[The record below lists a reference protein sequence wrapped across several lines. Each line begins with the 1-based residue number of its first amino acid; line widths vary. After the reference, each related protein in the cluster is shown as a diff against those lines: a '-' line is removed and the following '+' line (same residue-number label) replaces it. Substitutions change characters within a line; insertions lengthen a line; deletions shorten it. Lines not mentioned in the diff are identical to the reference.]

1 METFL
6 RDLSNG
12 VRALLK
18 APGFAAVAILSLAIG
33 IGANSAIFS
42 VTNALLLRP
51 LPYKDADRLV
61 ILWSR
66 SPGLNVPQ
74 DWFSPGQYLDIK
86 NENSV
91 FEETCISIGGSF
103 NITGIA
109 GQATPEHI
117 DGARVSSTFFSLL
130 GATAM
135 AGRLFLPEEDQPGKP
150 PVVIL
155 SNGFWQRHFGAD
167 QEIIGRT
174 LTLNGN
180 PFTIVGVM
188 PAGFSLSKEVM
199 PAVNGIQNAE
209 VLVPLPLSENARTN
223 RGNEDFNIFA
233 RLKPGLS
240 IREAQSEMDVI
251 AERMKQ
257 QYPANYPPNGGLTI
271 SVVPLLEQ
279 VVGDVSLA
287 LKVLFGAVGFVL
299 LIACA
304 NVANLLLSRASVR
317 QKEIAIRA
325 ALGATRLRLVRQLLT
340 ESLLLA
346 LVGGFA
352 GVAVASFTV
361 KALRVLGQD
370 SIPRLSEVR
379 LDARVIA
386 FTFAVAAATGIIFGL
401 APALRASRVDLNEAL
416 KEGGRS
422 SGSGASSRASRRTR
436 RILVVSEVALS
447 LVLLIGAS
455 LLVRSYRHIGKSH
468 PGFDPHNVLSF
479 RIALPAAKYPN
490 PDSIVSFFR
499 RANERLNGLPG
510 IESAAMTYSLP
521 MSTVAL
527 AWEPIVVEGYVP
539 RDSQPSIIS
548 NVRIVSPDYFRT
560 MRVRLMNGRLFD
572 EHDTKGGL
580 ETVIVDEAVAER
592 FWPGEDPIGRR
603 LQRANSDSWRTVVG
617 VVSDAKQFSA
627 EKEPPITVYFPFEQY
642 VARNMF
648 MVIRTTADPAA
659 MVTAITAEI
668 QTLDADMPVFD
679 VNTMDQRL
687 YDSLSSRRFAM
698 LLLGAFALIA
708 LALGGVGIY
717 GVIAYSVNQRTH
729 EMGIRLALGARPGSI
744 LGMVV
749 RQALALTAAGIAI
762 GLGSA
767 FALTRVMS
775 TLLYGINA
783 TDAFTFITTP
793 LLLGTIAIIASY
805 VPARRAS
812 KLDPMIAL
820 RYA

>member
-12 VRALLK
+12 TRALFK
-18 APGFAAVAILSLAIG
+18 SPGFTTVALLSLAIG

-42 VTNALLLRP
+42 VTNALLLRS

-74 DWFSPGQYLDIK
+74 DWFSPGQYLDVK
-86 NENSV
+86 TQNTV
-91 FEETCISIGGSF
+91 FDETCISIGGSF
-103 NITGIA
+103 NLTGLT
-109 GQATPEHI
+109 GQATAEHI
-117 DGARVSSTFFSLL
+117 DGARVSSSLFPLL
-130 GATAM
+130 GASAM
-135 AGRLFLPEEDQPGKP
+135 LGRVFLSEEDQPGQP

-155 SNGFWQRHFGAD
+155 SNGFWQSHFGAD
-167 QEIIGRT
+167 QEIIGRP

-180 PFTIVGVM
+180 EFTIVGVM
-188 PAGFSLSKEVM
+188 PSGFSLNKEVM
-199 PAVNGIQNAE
+199 PAVNSIQNAE
-209 VLVPLPLSENARTN
+209 VILPLPLSESARTN

-233 RLKPGLS
+233 RLRSGVSVPQ
-240 IREAQSEMDVI
+240 AQSEMDII
-251 AERMKQ
+251 ADRMKQ
-257 QYPANYPPNGGLTI
+257 QYPANYPPSGGLTI

-279 VVGDVSLA
+279 VVGEVSLA

-325 ALGATRLRLVRQLLT
+325 ALGATRLRLIRQLLT

-346 LVGGFA
+346 LVGGLA
-352 GVAVASFTV
+352 GVAVSYLTV
-361 KALRVLGQD
+361 KALRVLGED

-379 LDARVIA
+379 IDGRVIA
-386 FTFAVAAATGIIFGL
+386 FTFAIAVATGILFGL
-401 APALRASRVDLNEAL
+401 APALRASKVDLNEAL

-422 SGSGASSRASRRTR
+422 SGGGASSRGSHRTR
-436 RILVVSEVALS
+436 KLLVVSEVALS

-455 LLVRSYRHIGKSH
+455 LLVRSYRQIGNSY

-479 RIALPAAKYPN
+479 RIALPVTKYPN
-490 PDSIVSFFR
+490 QDSIVSFYR
-499 RANERLNGLPG
+499 RANEGLNGLAG

-539 RDSQPSIIS
+539 RESQASIIS

-560 MRVRLMNGRLFD
+560 MRVRLVNGRLFD

-592 FWPGEDPIGRR
+592 FWPGEDPIGKR
-603 LQRANSDSWRTVVG
+603 LQRANSNSWRTVVG
-617 VVSDAKQFSA
+617 VVSDAKQYSA

-648 MVIRTTADPAA
+648 LVIRTTSDPDA
-659 MVTAITAEI
+659 MVTTITREI
-668 QTLDADMPVFD
+668 QNLDQDMPVFD

-687 YDSLSSRRFAM
+687 FDSLSSRRFAM

-708 LALGGVGIY
+708 LSLGGIGIY
-717 GVIAYSVNQRTH
+717 GVIAYAVSQRTH
-729 EMGIRLALGARPGSI
+729 EMGVRLALGAQPGNI
-744 LGMVV
+744 LRLVV
-749 RQALALTAAGIAI
+749 WQGFALAAIGIAI
-762 GLGSA
+762 GLGAA

-783 TDAFTFITTP
+783 TDGFTFVTTP
-793 LLLGTIAIIASY
+793 LVLGSIALLACYI
-805 VPARRAS
+805 PARRAAR
-812 KLDPMIAL
+812 LDPMIAL
-820 RYA
+820 RYE